1 MRRIRILDE
10 AARELEEAVAWYEAQ
25 RPGLGAELAAAVDAA
40 LDVLESPTVPL
51 IHVPYAAR
59 ARDVK
64 RLILKRFPYDIV
76 VRERQDEVVVVA
88 FAHQSRRPGYWRSR
102 E

>member
-1 MRRIRILDE
+1 MRRVRILDE
-10 AARELEEAVAWYEAQ
+10 AAQELEEAVAWYEAQ

-40 LDVLESPTVPL
+40 LDILESPLVPL
-51 IHVPYAAR
+51 VPVAHATR
-59 ARDVK
+59 ARSVK
-64 RLILKRFPYDIV
+64 RLILRRFPYDVV
-76 VRERQDEVVVVA
+76 VREGPDEVVVLA

>member
-1 MRRIRILDE
+1 MRRVRILNE
-10 AARELEEAVAWYEAQ
+10 AAQELEEAVAWYEAQ
-25 RPGLGAELAAAVDAA
+25 RSGLGAELAAAVESA

-51 IHVPYAAR
+51 VHVPYAAR
-59 ARDVK
+59 AREVK